1 MRCDLVEETLDHLE
15 GWRGSRPVRIGNGA
29 ADQLQLDIYGEA
41 MDAMYLADT
50 QGLQA
55 AHQGWRHIAR
65 MIEWVCDKWDQPDE
79 GIWETR
85 GGRKDFTY
93 GRFQTWVALDR
104 ATRMAARRGRPAN
117 VQRWTTERDR
127 VYNQIMERGWNPA
140 TRAFTQNYSSE
151 VHREKVPSPP
161 ASPSGEAAGL

>member
-1 MRCDLVEETLDHLE
+1 MKFRGWTGQRVLDHAEGGPPLRIMYRVDGSSDLDEETLDHFE

-41 MDAMYLADT
+41 MDALYLADT
-50 QGLQA
+50 RGVQA
-55 AHQGWRHIAR
+55 APRGWLDIAR
-65 MIEWVCDKWDQPDE
+65 MIDWVCDNWDQPDE

-93 GRFQTWVALDR
+93 GRFQTWGAR
-104 ATRMAARRGRPAN
+104 APATRMATQRGRPAN

-127 VYNQIMERGWNPA
+127 VYNQIMD
-140 TRAFTQNYSSE
+140 
-151 VHREKVPSPP
+151 
-161 ASPSGEAAGL
+161 